1 MAAFDRIRAKFP
13 DAEMIPVRDAGQF
26 FAQSPDAAAKL
37 AQRGRFPVKPKKVG
51 DRWMVNVEALAAF
64 IDSPGDDADGSDD
77 EPRVGSPPKAESVK
91 SKGKRRALGHDNEKT
106 VRPKSMAEAL
116 LAIRRGMEEKRA
128 ELDFLL
134 AVFDELEL
142 EESRSATGDP
152 PSVPR
157 ETL

>member
-51 DRWMVNVEALAAF
+51 NQWMVNVEALAAF
-64 IDSPGDDADGSDD
+64 IDSPGDDAEEQDD
-77 EPRVGSPPKAESVK
+77 EQNVRIAHKAESIK
-91 SKGKRRALGHDNEKT
+91 SKAKAKGHDNEKT

-116 LAIRRGMEEKRA
+116 LAVRRGAEEKQA
-128 ELDFLL
+128 ELDLLL
-134 AVFDELEL
+134 AVFDELER
-142 EESRSATGDP
+142 EENRSVTGDP
-152 PSVPR
+152 PSDPR